1 MGILTHSQ
9 DYEAILKDSINHFI
23 TESRKGEKCFMAE
36 RMILHRVIQ
45 TMDDPP
51 LEFIWFYA
59 ALTFNSSSLYFQEPC
74 NRVVV
79 LKDLFQLV
87 VSCSEPCSGVQ
98 RVAVLA
104 PVLYILCSCW
114 KREVCV
120 RGEIEGLVE
129 RIGSYISICCVDC
142 FEGEGDVVLGDN
154 LMGNFVDLVRVWN
167 VDHIGKGVGLGD
179 ALRLF
184 FPLLSDEVR
193 NQVDARCGMGVLAGV
208 VMVQFFLL
216 RLCLRVS
223 RKEKQGDLKLS
234 LYQAVG
240 GFQNSCF
247 HDMLF
252 RMMLEPSLPVT
263 ILLSSEEERL
273 LRRVLFDAVLLGELP
288 FLKSG
293 RFSQLHESHLKN
305 MFLAWLLVADNA
317 IEFERE
323 YGAGQHATTVSYTQA
338 FSRSDIPNLLIE
350 LVANQIGMK
359 EKLSRPNTPTPRAL
373 IQWLLGLQDHGIKVF
388 EDCSTLHAKATT
400 CSLRQDYGLLEFKP
414 AGDYSTPDTF
424 LDLNGANKVC
434 VDQEMVHDSPI
445 LTVAC
450 PVNLTTLT
458 QGRRKRDEEMNE
470 EEPQAK
476 IVKWDEKKETS
487 SNDADEEMEDIE

>member
-1 MGILTHSQ
+1 MVVLSHST

-23 TESRKGEKCFMAE
+23 TESQKGEKFFMAE

-51 LEFIWFYA
+51 LEFIWFYS
-59 ALTFNSSSLYFQEPC
+59 ALTFNSSSLHFQEPC
-74 NRVVV
+74 NKVVV
-79 LKDLFQLV
+79 LKDLFQLI
-87 VSCSEPCSGVQ
+87 VSCSEPCNGLQ

-142 FEGEGDVVLGDN
+142 FDAEGDMVLGDN
-154 LMGNFVDLVRVWN
+154 LMENFVDLVRVWN
-167 VDHIGKGVGLGD
+167 VDQIGKGMVLGD

-247 HDMLF
+247 H
-252 RMMLEPSLPVT
+252 
-263 ILLSSEEERL
+263 
-273 LRRVLFDAVLLGELP
+273 G
-288 FLKSG
+288 
-293 RFSQLHESHLKN
+293 
-305 MFLAWLLVADNA
+305 
-317 IEFERE
+317 
-323 YGAGQHATTVSYTQA
+323 
-338 FSRSDIPNLLIE
+338 
-350 LVANQIGMK
+350 
-359 EKLSRPNTPTPRAL
+359 
-373 IQWLLGLQDHGIKVF
+373 KVF
-388 EDCSTLHAKATT
+388 FGAFTVFGHVIMLSVHA
-400 CSLRQDYGLLEFKP
+400 LL
-414 AGDYSTPDTF
+414 DD
-424 LDLNGANKVC
+424 
-434 VDQEMVHDSPI
+434 
-445 LTVAC
+445 
-450 PVNLTTLT
+450 
-458 QGRRKRDEEMNE
+458 
-470 EEPQAK
+470 
-476 IVKWDEKKETS
+476 
-487 SNDADEEMEDIE
+487 